1 MDRVGSSKGKTMH
14 GDEGNDSA
22 EVRYRGVRKRPW
34 GKYAAEIRDPNKNGQ
49 RIWLGTFDTAEEA
62 ARAYDQAAFSLRSH
76 LATLNF
82 PTEYLSKLPDP
93 PSFRPPSKS
102 YSSSSGVERGSGS
115 SVGKEKHVIVLEYLD
130 DRVLQDLL
138 LETSKEKKK

>member
-1 MDRVGSSKGKTMH
+1 MDGGGASKGKTMH
-14 GDEGNDSA
+14 GDEGKDSQ
-22 EVRYRGVRKRPW
+22 EVRYRGVRRRPW

-49 RIWLGTFDTAEEA
+49 RIWLGTFDTAEDA

-82 PTEYLSKLPDP
+82 PTEYLSKLPEP
-93 PSFRPPSKS
+93 PSFQSSSKS
-102 YSSSSGVERGSGS
+102 YSSTSNVVERGGS

-130 DRVLQDLL
+130 DRVLQELL
-138 LETSKEKKK
+138 HETSMGKKK